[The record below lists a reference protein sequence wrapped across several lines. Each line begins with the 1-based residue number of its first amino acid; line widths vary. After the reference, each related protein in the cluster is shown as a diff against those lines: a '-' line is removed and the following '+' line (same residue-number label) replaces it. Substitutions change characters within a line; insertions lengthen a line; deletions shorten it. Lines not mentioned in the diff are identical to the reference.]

1 MKPQEIDFN
10 ALVPELLCRDFVAS
24 RAFYVDLLG
33 FTCLYDRPE
42 DGFAYLQRGRAQIM
56 IEQID
61 ETSSWLTAP
70 MTVPFGRGINLQIEV
85 DDLADMVARL
95 RAASVA
101 LYREPSD
108 AWYRVDDYE
117 TGQRQFLVQDPDG
130 YLLRFCQ
137 NLGERHLGER
147 PIK

>member
-10 ALVPELLCRDFVAS
+10 ALVPELLCRDFAAS

-33 FTCLYDRPE
+33 FKCLYDRPE
-42 DGFAYLQRGRAQIM
+42 HGFAYLERGRAQIM

-61 ETSSWLTAP
+61 DQASWQTGVMEA
-70 MTVPFGRGINLQIEV
+70 PFGRGINLQIEV
-85 DDLADMVARL
+85 SDLADMVVRL
-95 RAASVA
+95 RAASVD
-101 LYREPSD
+101 LYREPYD
-108 AWYRVDDYE
+108 AWYRVDEYE

-137 NLGERHLGER
+137 HLGER
-147 PIK
+147 PIQ